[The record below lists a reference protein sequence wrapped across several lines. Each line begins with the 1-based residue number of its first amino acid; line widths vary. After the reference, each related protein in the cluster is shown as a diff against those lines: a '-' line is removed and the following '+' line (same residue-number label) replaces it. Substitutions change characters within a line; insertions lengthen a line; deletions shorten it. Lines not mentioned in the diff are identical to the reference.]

1 MNQRQREDN
10 YVEEPDLSGLS
21 SKQRRGEPAMVRIKV
36 EEGREVSPT
45 MGGPDR
51 KNAEYGN
58 IRVNKQD
65 FFKSFKVTGQER
77 DECQRAILY
86 NYNNTNDHSGA

>member
-1 MNQRQREDN
+1 
-10 YVEEPDLSGLS
+10 
-21 SKQRRGEPAMVRIKV
+21 MVRIKV

-65 FFKSFKVTGQER
+65 FFKSFKVTG
-77 DECQRAILY
+77 
-86 NYNNTNDHSGA
+86 